1 MRIVYLH
8 QYFTTPAQSGGTR
21 SYEFARR
28 LADRGHDVHVITST
42 RNAGDHGG
50 QWSTRETSGFTVH
63 ARHVP
68 YDNSMGSLQRVRAFV
83 TFAVVSAARARSLKG
98 EVVFAT
104 STPLTIFLPAWFA
117 TLGRRTPIVFEVRD
131 SWPTVP
137 IALGYLSHPVAR
149 WLARRLEHFA
159 YARSA
164 KIVALSPGMREDAA
178 EQGADPQKISV
189 IPNAADVSMFD
200 VPDAV
205 GVRWRRDHGIDVD
218 APLIVYT
225 GTFGAAN
232 EVEYLVDVAREAAAL
247 DARTVFALIGSG
259 AREAAV
265 RSRAEDYGLLGK
277 TVRVMPPVPKA
288 EMPAVFSAA
297 DVATSV
303 VTNNP
308 AMNANSANKF
318 FDSLAAGRAIAI
330 NHEGWQAD
338 LIRSH
343 DVGLV
348 LERDDL
354 RAAAHQL
361 LGLIADRARL
371 AQVHRRAR
379 DLARSE
385 FDRDVLAR
393 QLAEVLE
400 NAREG
405 RSGSVRERARI
416 VR

>member
-28 LADRGHDVHVITST
+28 LADRGHDVHVITSS
-42 RNAGDHGG
+42 RDAGATGR
-50 QWSTRETSGFTVH
+50 QWSTVEMEGFTVH
-63 ARHVP
+63 ERHVA
-68 YDNSMGSLQRVRAFV
+68 YDNSMSPLQRVRAFV
-83 TFAVVSAARARSLKG
+83 SFASLSAARARSLKG
-98 EVVFAT
+98 DVVFAT
-104 STPLTIFLPAWFA
+104 STPLTIILPAWFA
-117 TLGRRTPIVFEVRD
+117 VLGRRTPIVFEVRD

-137 IALGYLSHPVAR
+137 IALGYLSNPIAR

-164 KIVALSPGMREDAA
+164 KIVALSPGMREDAT

-200 VPDAV
+200 VPKAA
-205 GVRWRRDHGIDVD
+205 GAQWRRDHGIASD

-232 EVEYLVDVAREAAAL
+232 EVEYLVDVAREAAIL
-247 DARTVFALIGSG
+247 DPRAIFALIGSG
-259 AREAAV
+259 AREVSV
-265 RSRAEDYGLLGK
+265 RSRADDYGLLGT
-277 TVRVMPPVPKA
+277 TVRLLPPVPKA

-297 DVATSV
+297 DIATSV
-303 VTNNP
+303 VTDNP

-338 LIRSH
+338 LIRSQ

-348 LERDDL
+348 LERHDL
-354 RAAAHQL
+354 RAAARQL
-361 LGLIADRARL
+361 LDLIADRTRL
-371 AQVHRRAR
+371 QQVHGRAR
-379 DLARSE
+379 DLAQRE
-385 FDRDVLAR
+385 FDRDALAH

-400 NAREG
+400 
-405 RSGSVRERARI
+405 SVQR
-416 VR
+416 

>member
-8 QYFTTPAQSGGTR
+8 QYFNTPAQSGGTR

-42 RNAGDHGG
+42 RDAGDHGG
-50 QWSTRETSGFTVH
+50 RWSTLEMAGFTVH
-63 ARHVP
+63 GRHVP

-83 TFAVVSAARARSLKG
+83 SFAALSAARARALKG
-98 EVVFAT
+98 DVVFAT

-117 TLGRRTPIVFEVRD
+117 VLGRRTPIVFEVRD

-137 IALGYLSHPVAR
+137 IALGYLSNPLAR
-149 WLARRLEHFA
+149 WVARRLEHFA

-164 KIVALSPGMREDAA
+164 RIVALSPGMREDAS

-200 VPDAV
+200 VPDAA
-205 GVRWRRDHGIDVD
+205 GVQWRRDHAIDAD

-259 AREAAV
+259 AREASV
-265 RSRAEDYGLLGK
+265 RSRAEEYGLLGT
-277 TVRVMPPVPKA
+277 TVRLMPPVPKA

-338 LIRSH
+338 LIRSQ

-354 RAAAHQL
+354 RAAAGQL

-371 AQVHRRAR
+371 EQVQRRAR
-379 DLARSE
+379 DLALRE
-385 FDRDVLAR
+385 FDRDALAH

-400 NAREG
+400 NA
-405 RSGSVRERARI
+405 S
-416 VR
+416 